1 MHGSLGSFTK
11 LGLDPQEDHLKSGI
25 RPPAPGWGEDP
36 LTATLSV
43 WRDGVC
49 RTRERT
55 CIAGDYP
62 AYYSAVR
69 DAICGLGPNPV
80 TADEGIAVMG
90 LLELGLQSARA
101 GHVLSTSPSLPRPGS
116 N

>member
-49 RTRERT
+49 CTRELT

-62 AYYSAVR
+62 AYYGAVR
-69 DAICGLGPNPV
+69 DAIRGVGPNPV
-80 TADEGIAVMG
+80 TADDGVAVMR
-90 LLELGLQSARA
+90 LLELGVQSAQQGR
-101 GHVLSTSPSLPRPGS
+101 VLPIAPVYAA
-116 N
+116 